1 MVGRPREFDVDQAL
15 DDAMQA
21 FWTKGY
27 EATSLTD
34 LMAATGLHKGSIY
47 QTFGDKHSLFLR
59 ALHRYLAEMRETQ
72 RAGLRSAPTPLDGL
86 RTGAH
91 HILDMADSNEECPRG
106 CLAINCLVELAPHDA
121 EVKKI
126 LGDHMKH
133 MRSTIGETIGDAQTA
148 GQVRK
153 DRPPEVLTAMI
164 MTFMAGLAATL
175 KSGLGK
181 VEAHRLLD
189 AQMDAI
195 F

>member
-34 LMAATGLHKGSIY
+34 LMAATGLHKGSLY
-47 QTFGDKHSLFLR
+47 QAFGDKHSLFLQ

-72 RAGLRSAPTPLDGL
+72 REGLRTAPTPLDGL

-91 HILDMADSNEECPRG
+91 QILDMADSNEECPRG
-106 CLAINCLVELAPHDA
+106 CLAINCLVELAPHDD

-126 LGDHMKH
+126 LGDHMQH

-153 DRPPEVLTAMI
+153 DRPPEVLTAMM
-164 MTFMAGLAATL
+164 MTFMAGLATTL
-175 KSGLGK
+175 KSGLDK
-181 VEAHRLLD
+181 DEAHRLLD